1 MRAKVASPLAWLLF
15 AIVFLIGTPLR
26 GQAPPNWK
34 VLALDAVVAYR
45 ALVLNDT
52 ITKFDRCRIDRA
64 VGENAFPFPRQNVEL
79 RRRMLGPCFGPES
92 GPAPHVVMV
101 DSIIGRERGA
111 TVYLWVIHGEWSH
124 GERYEL
130 DPMDGPRP
138 FMWVREVRLTSGAQS
153 YGGSVAPAAAP
164 PP

>member
-1 MRAKVASPLAWLLF
+1 MRAQIASLLAWLLF
-15 AIVFLIGTPLR
+15 AIVFLIGTPVR
-26 GQAPPNWK
+26 AQAEPNWK

-52 ITKFDRCRIDRA
+52 ITKFDRCRIDHA

-92 GPAPHVVMV
+92 APVVHVALL
-101 DSIIGRERGA
+101 DSIVGKGRGA
-111 TVYLWVIHGEWSH
+111 TVHLWVIHGEWSH

-138 FMWVREVRLTSGAQS
+138 WMWVREVRLTSGSQS
-153 YGGSVAPAAAP
+153 YGGSAPPSAAP